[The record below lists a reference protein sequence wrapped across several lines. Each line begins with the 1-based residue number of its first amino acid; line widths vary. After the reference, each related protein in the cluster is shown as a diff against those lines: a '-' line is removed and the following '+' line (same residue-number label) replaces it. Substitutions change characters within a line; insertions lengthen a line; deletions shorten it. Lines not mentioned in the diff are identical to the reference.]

1 MFLTSLMIIFV
12 AASGTYCLIY
22 CVIPFICY
30 MNELKEVRAYTKV
43 HYVYATLFVLIF
55 AAYPIEML
63 GSSGALYIALYLF
76 IAVLLFEAAVHGIRR
91 VSFGFISRKDVS
103 GA

>member
-1 MFLTSLMIIFV
+1 
-12 AASGTYCLIY
+12 
-22 CVIPFICY
+22 